1 MNVKV
6 INIAPEYELI
16 LAYLYPNY
24 SISDSV
30 AAVSKFI
37 AHREIKSKM
46 EREALD
52 YRYDDCVFISTQI
65 FDEFYDEEVIKREV
79 VNFSRIQFK
88 NRKTKLETTKE
99 TFLED
104 CKSFMYGLSDE
115 ETENKMFELFDTFG
129 SGMFSKKFLEISQ
142 LTPVPV
148 IVAALN
154 TFVIKVINADNS
166 VYYKRKAMLFKDKI
180 EKNFYKAL
188 DAFNERLL
196 DDFGLSWIKFYMDLV
211 EG

>member
-6 INIAPEYELI
+6 INIDPAYERI
-16 LAYLYPNY
+16 LGFLYPNY
-24 SISDSV
+24 TISDSV

-37 AHREIKSKM
+37 VHRDIKSKM

-52 YRYDDCVFISTQI
+52 FSYDDCIFISTQI

-79 VNFSRIQFK
+79 INFSRIRFK

-99 TFLED
+99 TFIDD
-104 CKSFMYGLSDE
+104 CIDFMYGLSDE
-115 ETENKMFELFDTFG
+115 KTESEMFELFDLFG
-129 SGMFSKKFLEISQ
+129 SARFAQKFIEISQ
-142 LTPVPV
+142 NTPVQV

-154 TFVIKVINADNS
+154 TFLIKVCHSDNS
-166 VYYKRKAMLFKDKI
+166 VYYKRKSILFKDKI

-188 DAFNERLL
+188 DAFNDRVQ
-196 DDFGLSWIKFYMDLV
+196 DDLGLSWIKFYTDLV
-211 EG
+211 EC